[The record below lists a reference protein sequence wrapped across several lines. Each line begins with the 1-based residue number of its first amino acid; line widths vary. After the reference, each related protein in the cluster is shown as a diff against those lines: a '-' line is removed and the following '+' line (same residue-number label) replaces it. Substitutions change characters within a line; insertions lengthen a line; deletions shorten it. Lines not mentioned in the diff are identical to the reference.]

1 MAMINAW
8 SSGTKPWSYPEVA
21 EQVKELALLRMQMM
35 PYWYSEFAKYH
46 FEGTPPFRGMALEE
60 GFKQEVKKEAANKNL
75 EENPYAEATS
85 KEIKDQY
92 MAGEYLLVAPCLPG
106 KQQEK

>member
-21 EQVKELALLRMQMM
+21 EQVKQMSLLRMQMI
-35 PYWYSEFAKYH
+35 PYWYAEFAKYH
-46 FEGTPPFRGMALEE
+46 FEGTPPFRAMNLEP
-60 GFKQEVKKEAANKNL
+60 GFVQPVKKDVVNANL
-75 EENPYAEATS
+75 EENPYVEATS

-92 MAGEYLLVAPCLPG
+92 MAG
-106 KQQEK
+106 